1 MKRAARLLLARPR
14 APPFA
19 SRLTLARPAS
29 TDASTSTAPPNV
41 SFEDLSEQADLEMEQ
56 ALAEREATWFP
67 SNSGKHE
74 PILLPVS
81 SLASPTPT
89 QPSGDDVVIALPPD
103 IFAQPIRRD
112 ILHRC
117 VVWYLSQLRQ
127 GNKQTKS
134 RSTVNY
140 SGRKLIPQKGTGRAR
155 AGDAS
160 SGTRRGGAPIHP
172 IERKNWAQS
181 LPRKVNE
188 LGLKIAL
195 SSKLQSGLLRV
206 VHDLG
211 EGQWSGTREARK
223 ALANGVEWPKSEGVV
238 EQVPEASAAEE
249 LGLEEHVQEK
259 GAEVEEQSK
268 EQVKG
273 DVETRVEPSGPI
285 YTPRFGASDD
295 LSILFLYTPWKL
307 ESELESFF
315 RATRNI
321 PGVQVMAADEATVYD
336 ILKSRWLVLEGGA
349 VDHFGDDAGPLSL
362 EDLEQPGEF
371 EVEEGAEGVEAVD
384 GAREEVLK
392 A

>member
-1 MKRAARLLLARPR
+1 MKPAARLLLARPR
-14 APPFA
+14 TLLRPLP
-19 SRLTLARPAS
+19 LARPAS
-29 TDASTSTAPPNV
+29 TDASTSTSTPPPNV
-41 SFEDLSEQADLEMEQ
+41 AFEDLSQQASLEMEQ
-56 ALAEREATWFP
+56 ALAEREVHLATWFP
-67 SNSGKHE
+67 SNSGRHE

-117 VVWYLSQLRQ
+117 VVWHLSQLRQ

-172 IERKNWAQS
+172 IAPKNWAQS

-206 VHDLG
+206 VQDLG
-211 EGQWSGTREARK
+211 EGGWSGTREARK
-223 ALANGVEWPKSEGVV
+223 ALANGVEWPRSESGL
-238 EQVPEASAAEE
+238 EQVPEATAAEE

-259 GAEVEEQSK
+259 AIE
-268 EQVKG
+268 EQVKE
-273 DVETRVEPSGPI
+273 DVKDAVETAVEPSGPI
-285 YTPRFGASDD
+285 YTPRFGAPDD

-321 PGVQVMAADEATVYD
+321 PGVNVMAADEATVYD

-349 VDHFGDDAGPLSL
+349 VDYFGDDAGPLSL
-362 EDLEQPGEF
+362 EDFEQPGEY
-371 EVEEGAEGVEAVD
+371 EVEEGVEAVD
-384 GAREEVLK
+384 SAREEALK

>member
-1 MKRAARLLLARPR
+1 MRPCARLLLARPPALLR
-14 APPFA
+14 P
-19 SRLTLARPAS
+19 LARPAS
-29 TDASTSTAPPNV
+29 TSTSTSTSTPPPNV
-41 SFEDLSEQADLEMEQ
+41 AYEDLSQQAGLEMEA
-56 ALAEREATWFP
+56 ALAEREVQLATWFP

-117 VVWYLSQLRQ
+117 VVWHLSQLRQ

-172 IERKNWAQS
+172 IAPKNWAQS

-206 VHDLG
+206 VRDLG
-211 EGQWSGTREARK
+211 EGEWSGTREARK
-223 ALANGVEWPKSEGVV
+223 ALANGVEWPRSESGL
-238 EQVPEASAAEE
+238 EQVPEATAAEE
-249 LGLEEHVQEK
+249 LGFEEHVQEK
-259 GAEVEEQSK
+259 AIEEQEVK
-268 EQVKG
+268 EDVK
-273 DVETRVEPSGPI
+273 DAVETAVEPSGPI
-285 YTPRFGASDD
+285 YTTRFGASDD

-307 ESELESFF
+307 ESELQTFF
-315 RATRNI
+315 RATQNI

-349 VDHFGDDAGPLSL
+349 VDYFGDDAGPLSL
-362 EDLEQPGEF
+362 EDFEQPEEL
-371 EVEEGAEGVEAVD
+371 EVEEGVEAVD
-384 GAREEVLK
+384 SAREEALK